1 MKKLLL
7 FSILCLFLSSCQNN
21 DTSETQRK
29 QEQYIK
35 HYEEVIENTIFS
47 SRNAAPFDI
56 SVAMNL
62 LGDGTYRYDIIIDN
76 PRVSMYNIEII
87 AIENNVSYQ
96 NATKL
101 MPTFGIFDSS
111 SYNMIP
117 YQTNVDNGYVK
128 GIIVSGITSE
138 QVINLKIKV
147 TWTDYS
153 RVESS
158 KIFIELEVN
167 FNNQDSKNKEVVDD
181 VTEDDDVI
189 LDDEE

>member
-7 FSILCLFLSSCQNN
+7 FSILCLFLSACQNN
-21 DTSETQRK
+21 ETSDTQRK
-29 QEQYIK
+29 QERYIR

-56 SVAMNL
+56 SVAMNRL
-62 LGDGTYRYDIIIDN
+62 ADGTYRYDIIIDN
-76 PRVSMYNIEII
+76 PKVAMYNIEII
-87 AIENNVSYQ
+87 AIENNISYQ

-101 MPTFGIFDSS
+101 MPTFGIFDSTA
-111 SYNMIP
+111 YNMIP

-128 GIIVSGITSE
+128 GIIVSGVTADTT
-138 QVINLKIKV
+138 INLKIKV

-158 KIFIELEVN
+158 RIFVEMEVD
-167 FNNQDSKNKEVVDD
+167 FYNQDMKVEEIIEDIPEEDGELHD
-181 VTEDDDVI
+181 V
-189 LDDEE
+189 EE

>member
-7 FSILCLFLSSCQNN
+7 FSILCLFLCSCQSS

-29 QEQYIK
+29 QEQYVK

-76 PRVSMYNIEII
+76 PKVAMYNIEII
-87 AIENNVSYQ
+87 AIENNISYQ

-101 MPTFGIFDSS
+101 MPTFGIFDTSV
-111 SYNMIP
+111 YNMIP

-128 GIIVSGITSE
+128 GIIVSGITTD

-158 KIFIELEVN
+158 KIFIEMEVD
-167 FNNQDSKNKEVVDD
+167 FNSQDSKSQE
-181 VTEDDDVI
+181 I
-189 LDDEE
+189 LDEEIDEDGPHEVEE